1 MADNKTNNNENSGV
15 YECFHCGKRAVIW
28 QSDFAFEDLG
38 YEGEGL
44 VQMCHCTNCGA
55 DIQYMISYDEEDIKE
70 AIEKAKEQVDTN
82 E

>member
-1 MADNKTNNNENSGV
+1 MADNKKNNGENSGI
-15 YECFHCGKRAVIW
+15 YECFHCGKRAVVW

-55 DIQYMISYDEEDIKE
+55 DIQYMIRYDEDDIEE
-70 AIEKAKEQVDTN
+70 AIEKSK
-82 E
+82 